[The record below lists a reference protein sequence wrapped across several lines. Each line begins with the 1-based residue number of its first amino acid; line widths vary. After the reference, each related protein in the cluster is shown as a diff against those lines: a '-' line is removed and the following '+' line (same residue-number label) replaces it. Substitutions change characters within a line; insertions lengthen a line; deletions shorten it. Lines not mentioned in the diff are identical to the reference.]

1 MDVAVPAL
9 PPAFEAW
16 FARRGWRPRA
26 HQLELVKRSADGLS
40 TLLIAPTGAGKTLA
54 GFLPSLIDLAPRALE
69 GQRRPHRLH
78 TLYISPLKALTTDVA
93 RNLETP
99 VREMNLDLRIETRT
113 GDTPAHKRT
122 RQRAHPP
129 DVLLTTPEQLCLLIA
144 SEHARVFFEDLRVV
158 VIDEAHALAPTKRGD
173 LLALA
178 LARLRR
184 WAPEHRRVGL
194 SATVADAE
202 SLAEWL
208 VGFPPPLAG
217 KVSPEA
223 TEGAGSPLSH
233 RAPRADSSPA
243 SGGAKREIVVRAAAG
258 AAPIVDVLDSDA
270 RIPWAGHTAKHA
282 MPELYDA
289 IKSARLAL
297 VFVNTRAQAEMTF
310 QELWRI
316 NDDGLPIALHHG
328 SLDVGQ
334 RRKVEAAMAA
344 GKLKAVVCTST
355 LDLGIDWG
363 DVDLVIQIGAPKGA
377 ARLVQR
383 IGRAN
388 HRLDE
393 PSRALLAPSNRF
405 EVLECRAAQ
414 EAVAEGAM
422 DGGGPRLGAL
432 ECLAQHIMGCAC
444 GEPFDADALYAEVIS
459 TAPYAD
465 LTRAQFDR
473 AIDLVATG
481 GYALKVY
488 DRYRRII
495 QDPKTN
501 RWRARNPGVA
511 QQHRMNVGAIIEE
524 PMLNIRLAHGAGGN
538 SSPARG
544 GSVARVARDEGGGA
558 HRPLSHAPR
567 DSSPVNGG
575 ASRRPLTPGRRLGQI
590 EEYFIEGLTAGDT
603 FIFAGEMLRFIELRE
618 EDVMVVR
625 AAGEENPRIPS
636 YAGGKFPLST
646 FLAERVRRMLH
657 DPKHQTTLPGQVRD
671 WIKIQKRRSVVPS
684 PDEMLIE
691 TFPRGSKHYLVA
703 YPFEGRLA
711 QQTLGMLITR
721 RLERMGLHPLGFLA
735 SEYAM
740 AVWGLEPMG
749 GVDMDKLFDEDMLGD
764 DLESWLAE
772 SALMKR
778 TFRNCA
784 IIAGMIE
791 RRMPG
796 AEKTGK
802 QVTFSADLI
811 YDVLR
816 QYEPDHILLQAAFA
830 DAGEGYLDLRR
841 LGALLRRVKGHI
853 VHKDLDHVSPFGA
866 PVMLEVGR
874 VRIEGAAEEAIL
886 ADAAAL
892 IDEAMH

>member
-1 MDVAVPAL
+1 
-9 PPAFEAW
+9 
-16 FARRGWRPRA
+16 
-26 HQLELVKRSADGLS
+26 
-40 TLLIAPTGAGKTLA
+40 
-54 GFLPSLIDLAPRALE
+54 
-69 GQRRPHRLH
+69 
-78 TLYISPLKALTTDVA
+78 
-93 RNLETP
+93 
-99 VREMNLDLRIETRT
+99 
-113 GDTPAHKRT
+113 
-122 RQRAHPP
+122 
-129 DVLLTTPEQLCLLIA
+129 
-144 SEHARVFFEDLRVV
+144 
-158 VIDEAHALAPTKRGD
+158 
-173 LLALA
+173 
-178 LARLRR
+178 
-184 WAPEHRRVGL
+184 
-194 SATVADAE
+194 
-202 SLAEWL
+202 
-208 VGFPPPLAG
+208 
-217 KVSPEA
+217 
-223 TEGAGSPLSH
+223 
-233 RAPRADSSPA
+233 
-243 SGGAKREIVVRAAAG
+243 
-258 AAPIVDVLDSDA
+258 
-270 RIPWAGHTAKHA
+270 
-282 MPELYDA
+282 MPELYER

-316 NDDGLPIALHHG
+316 NEDALPIALHHG

-422 DGGGPRLGAL
+422 DGGGPRLGAI

-444 GEPFDADALYAEVIS
+444 GEPFDADELYAEVIS
-459 TAPYAD
+459 TAPFAD
-465 LTRAQFDR
+465 LTRTDFDR

-495 QDPKTN
+495 QDQKTN

-524 PMLNIRLAHGAGGN
+524 EMLNVRLAHRA
-538 SSPARG
+538 AR
-544 GSVARVARDEGGGA
+544 
-558 HRPLSHAPR
+558 RPGQIAQTQTS
-567 DSSPVNGG
+567 
-575 ASRRPLTPGRRLGQI
+575 PLTPGRRLGQI

-618 EDVMVVR
+618 EDVLCVR

-657 DPKHQTTLPGQVRD
+657 DPKHQKTLPPQVRD
-671 WIKIQKRRSVVPS
+671 WIKIQKRRSIVPS
-684 PDEMLIE
+684 PDQMLIE
-691 TFPRGSKHYLVA
+691 TFPRGNKHYLVA

-721 RLERMGLHPLGFLA
+721 RLERMGLNPLGFLA

-749 GVDMDKLFDEDMLGD
+749 VVDMDKLFDEDMLGD

-892 IDEAMH
+892 IEEAMH

>member
-1 MDVAVPAL
+1 VRADDFGARASYIGAMDAAVPAL

-16 FARRGWRPRA
+16 FAGRGWRPRA
-26 HQLELVKRSADGLS
+26 HQLELIKRSAAGQS

-69 GQRRPHRLH
+69 GVRRPHRLH

-113 GDTPAHKRT
+113 GDTPSHKRT

-129 DVLLTTPEQLCLLIA
+129 EILLTTPEQLCLLIA

-158 VIDEAHALAPTKRGD
+158 IIDEAHALAPTKRGD

-202 SLAEWL
+202 SLADWL
-208 VGFPPPLAG
+208 TGVEPLPLAG
-217 KVSPEA
+217 RGRGGG
-223 TEGAGSPLSH
+223 T
-233 RAPRADSSPA
+233 
-243 SGGAKREIVVRAAAG
+243 GGAISGEITVVTPPPTPPTRGGKSSVIVRATPG

-282 MPELYDA
+282 LPELYQR
-289 IKSARLAL
+289 IKQARLAL

-316 NDDGLPIALHHG
+316 NDDALPIALHHG
-328 SLDVGQ
+328 SLDVAQ

-422 DGGGPRLGAL
+422 DGGGPRQGAL

-444 GEPFDADALYAEVIS
+444 GEPFDADELFEEVSS
-459 TAPYAD
+459 TAPYAG
-465 LTRAQFDR
+465 LTRVEFDR

-481 GYALKVY
+481 GYALRTY
-488 DRYRRII
+488 DRYRRIV
-495 QDPKTN
+495 QDQKTN

-524 PMLNIRLAHGAGGN
+524 EMLNVRLAHRAG
-538 SSPARG
+538 
-544 GSVARVARDEGGGA
+544 
-558 HRPLSHAPR
+558 
-567 DSSPVNGG
+567 
-575 ASRRPLTPGRRLGQI
+575 RRPGQIVQTQSNPLMPGRRLGQI

-618 EDVMVVR
+618 EDVLCVR

-657 DPKHQTTLPGQVRD
+657 DPKHQKTLPPQVRD
-671 WIKIQKRRSVVPS
+671 WIKIQKRRSIVPS
-684 PDEMLIE
+684 PDQMLVE
-691 TFPRGSKHYLVA
+691 TFPRGHKHYLVA

-749 GVDMDKLFDEDMLGD
+749 GLDMDKLFDEDMLGD

-784 IIAGMIE
+784 VIAGMIE

-796 AEKTGK
+796 EAKKTGK

-816 QYEPDHILLQAAFA
+816 QYEPDHLLLQAAFA

-841 LGALLRRVKGHI
+841 LGALLRRVKGQI
-853 VHKDLDHVSPFGA
+853 VHKDLEYVSPFGA

-874 VRIEGAAEEAIL
+874 VPIQGAAEEAIL
-886 ADAAAL
+886 EDAAAL
-892 IDEAMH
+892 IAEAMR